1 MFFGEKGMVL
11 LRCVSQDGYVDR
23 GKVTCARYEF
33 AYYDVR
39 YIDKRDLPGMPRDK
53 FERVVE

>member
-1 MFFGEKGMVL
+1 M
-11 LRCVSQDGYVDR
+11 LRCVSQDGYLGR

-33 AYYDVR
+33 DYYDVR

-53 FERVVE
+53 FEKMGTEYEP